1 MGHALYRR
9 PAFAPSVGSAE
20 RKRPRRVIGTMTKP
34 IMLALPALLGA
45 CTTAPPPFAPEG
57 TAVPI
62 AEGVHVGDLVAVPQV
77 LLEDSRC
84 PMNAR
89 CVWAGRVV
97 LSTRIY
103 GPDFD
108 ETVPLTLG
116 EPYASHN
123 TSITLASV
131 LPEQQAG
138 EEIPVP
144 FYRFAFE
151 GGR

>member
-1 MGHALYRR
+1 MIKRLV
-9 PAFAPSVGSAE
+9 PAIV
-20 RKRPRRVIGTMTKP
+20 P
-34 IMLALPALLGA
+34 IVALLGA
-45 CTTAPPPFAPEG
+45 CTSAPPLFSTEG
-57 TAVPI
+57 SAIPI

-84 PMNAR
+84 PTNAR

-116 EPYASHN
+116 EPYATHG
-123 TSITLASV
+123 TTITLVAAQ
-131 LPEQQAG
+131 PEKLAG

-144 FYRFAFE
+144 FYRFGFE

>member
-1 MGHALYRR
+1 MKRLIAL
-9 PAFAPSVGSAE
+9 PL
-20 RKRPRRVIGTMTKP
+20 
-34 IMLALPALLGA
+34 LALATA
-45 CTTAPPPFAPEG
+45 CTTVPPPFAPDGSTVEI
-57 TAVPI
+57 PD
-62 AEGVHVGDLVAVPQV
+62 GVHVGRLVAVPQV

-108 ETVPLTLG
+108 ETVPLVLG
-116 EPYASHN
+116 EPYETHG
-123 TSITLASV
+123 TPITLTAAQ
-131 LPEQQAG
+131 PERMAG
-138 EEIPVP
+138 QEIPAP
-144 FYRFAFE
+144 TYRFGFE

>member
-1 MGHALYRR
+1 M
-9 PAFAPSVGSAE
+9 
-20 RKRPRRVIGTMTKP
+20 KRPTT
-34 IMLALPALLGA
+34 LALAALLAGCA
-45 CTTAPPPFAPEG
+45 TTPGPFAVQGSTVEIP
-57 TAVPI
+57 
-62 AEGVHVGDLVAVPQV
+62 EGVHVGRLVAVPQV

-116 EPYASHN
+116 EPYSTHG
-123 TSITLASV
+123 TSITLVSAI
-131 LPEQQAG
+131 PEKMAG
-138 EEIPVP
+138 EEIPAP
-144 FYRFAFE
+144 TYSFAFE
-151 GGR
+151 GGI

>member
-1 MGHALYRR
+1 MRL
-9 PAFAPSVGSAE
+9 
-20 RKRPRRVIGTMTKP
+20 
-34 IMLALPALLGA
+34 LPLSIVALLAA
-45 CTTAPPPFAPEG
+45 CATTPPPFAAEG
-57 TAVPI
+57 SII
-62 AEGVHVGDLVAVPQV
+62 AISDGVHVGRLVAVPQV

-116 EPYASHN
+116 EPHALHG
-123 TSITLASV
+123 TSITLTSAQ
-131 LPEQQAG
+131 PEKMAG
-138 EEIPVP
+138 EDTPVP
-144 FYRFAFE
+144 NYRFGFE

>member
-1 MGHALYRR
+1 MKNRTLL
-9 PAFAPSVGSAE
+9 SVF
-20 RKRPRRVIGTMTKP
+20 
-34 IMLALPALLGA
+34 ALLGA
-45 CTTAPPPFAPEG
+45 CASAPPLFSAEG
-57 TAVPI
+57 TPVPI
-62 AEGVHVGDLVAVPQV
+62 PEGVHVGRLVAVPQV

-108 ETVPLTLG
+108 ETVPLILG
-116 EPYASHN
+116 EPYATHG
-123 TSITLASV
+123 TSITLTSAI
-131 LPEQQAG
+131 PEREAG
-138 EEIPVP
+138 VDTPVP

-151 GGR
+151 GGQ

>member
-1 MGHALYRR
+1 M
-9 PAFAPSVGSAE
+9 
-20 RKRPRRVIGTMTKP
+20 RKT
-34 IMLALPALLGA
+34 LLLPTLALLGA
-45 CTTAPPPFAPEG
+45 CTGGPPVFSTEG
-57 TAVPI
+57 TTVPI
-62 AEGVHVGDLVAVPQV
+62 AEGVHVGALAAVPQV

-116 EPYASHN
+116 EPYATHGM
-123 TSITLASV
+123 TITLVSV
-131 LPEQQAG
+131 LPEKQAG
-138 EEIPVP
+138 EETPAP
-144 FYRFAFE
+144 LYRFGFD
-151 GGR
+151 GGYQE

>member
-1 MGHALYRR
+1 MKHPAL
-9 PAFAPSVGSAE
+9 
-20 RKRPRRVIGTMTKP
+20 
-34 IMLALPALLGA
+34 LPALALLAA
-45 CTTAPPPFAPEG
+45 CADAPPLFSAEG
-57 TAVPI
+57 TPVEIPD
-62 AEGVHVGDLVAVPQV
+62 GVRVGQLVALPQV

-116 EPYASHN
+116 EPHATHG
-123 TSITLASV
+123 TSITLVSA
-131 LPEQQAG
+131 LPGKEAG
-138 EEIPVP
+138 EEIPAP
-144 FYRFAFE
+144 HYRFGFA
-151 GGR
+151 GGQ

>member
-1 MGHALYRR
+1 MKKL
-9 PAFAPSVGSAE
+9 
-20 RKRPRRVIGTMTKP
+20 TT
-34 IMLALPALLGA
+34 LALAALLAGCA
-45 CTTAPPPFAPEG
+45 TAPAPFAAQGSTVEIPH
-57 TAVPI
+57 
-62 AEGVHVGDLVAVPQV
+62 GVHVGRLVAVPQV

-108 ETVPLTLG
+108 ETVPLILG
-116 EPYASHN
+116 EPYATHG
-123 TSITLASV
+123 TSITLVSV
-131 LPEQQAG
+131 VPEKQAG
-138 EEIPVP
+138 EEIPAP
-144 FYRFAFE
+144 TYSFGFE

>member
-1 MGHALYRR
+1 MKNRILL
-9 PAFAPSVGSAE
+9 
-20 RKRPRRVIGTMTKP
+20 P
-34 IMLALPALLGA
+34 IVALLGA
-45 CTTAPPPFAPEG
+45 CADGPPLFSAEG
-57 TAVPI
+57 TPVPI
-62 AEGVHVGDLVAVPQV
+62 PEGVHVGQLVAVPQV

-116 EPYASHN
+116 EPYATHG
-123 TSITLASV
+123 TSITLVSAI
-131 LPEQQAG
+131 PEKMAG
-138 EEIPVP
+138 EEIPAP
-144 FYRFAFE
+144 TYSFAFE
-151 GGR
+151 GGI

>member
-1 MGHALYRR
+1 
-9 PAFAPSVGSAE
+9 
-20 RKRPRRVIGTMTKP
+20 MTKVIP
-34 IMLALPALLGA
+34 FPLLAVLGA
-45 CTTAPPPFAPEG
+45 CTTAPPPFAPVG

-62 AEGVHVGDLVAVPQV
+62 AEGVHAGKLVAVPQV

-116 EPYASHN
+116 EPYATHG
-123 TSITLASV
+123 TSITLVSV
-131 LPEQQAG
+131 QPEQQAG

>member
-1 MGHALYRR
+1 M
-9 PAFAPSVGSAE
+9 
-20 RKRPRRVIGTMTKP
+20 RKPFT
-34 IMLALPALLGA
+34 LALVALLAA
-45 CTTAPPPFAPEG
+45 CTTTPAPFAAEG
-57 TAVPI
+57 STVEIPD
-62 AEGVHVGDLVAVPQV
+62 GVHVGRLVAVPQV

-108 ETVPLTLG
+108 ETVPLILG
-116 EPYASHN
+116 EPHELHG
-123 TSITLASV
+123 TSITLTSV
-131 LPEQQAG
+131 QPEKLAG
-138 EEIPVP
+138 EEIPAP
-144 FYRFAFE
+144 TYRFGFE

>member
-1 MGHALYRR
+1 MKTLTAL
-9 PAFAPSVGSAE
+9 SA
-20 RKRPRRVIGTMTKP
+20 
-34 IMLALPALLGA
+34 LALLAA
-45 CTTAPPPFAPEG
+45 CTTTPAPFKAEG
-57 TAVPI
+57 STVPI
-62 AEGVHVGDLVAVPQV
+62 PQGVHVGKLIAVPQV

-108 ETVPLTLG
+108 ETVPLILG
-116 EPYASHN
+116 EPYATHG
-123 TSITLASV
+123 TSITLTSV
-131 LPEQQAG
+131 IPDKLAG
-138 EEIPVP
+138 QEIPAP
-144 FYRFAFE
+144 TYGFGFE

>member
-1 MGHALYRR
+1 MR
-9 PAFAPSVGSAE
+9 FT
-20 RKRPRRVIGTMTKP
+20 RVDGAMKNRILLP
-34 IMLALPALLGA
+34 IVALLGA
-45 CTTAPPPFAPEG
+45 CAGAPPLFSAEG
-57 TAVPI
+57 TPVAIPD
-62 AEGVHVGDLVAVPQV
+62 GVHVGQLVAVPQV

-116 EPYASHN
+116 EPYSTHG
-123 TSITLASV
+123 TSITLVSAI
-131 LPEQQAG
+131 PEKMAG
-138 EEIPVP
+138 EEIPAP
-144 FYRFAFE
+144 TYSFAFE
-151 GGR
+151 GGI

>member
-1 MGHALYRR
+1 MR
-9 PAFAPSVGSAE
+9 
-20 RKRPRRVIGTMTKP
+20 KP
-34 IMLALPALLGA
+34 ILLPLLMALSA
-45 CTTAPPPFAPEG
+45 CASLPPPFSAEG
-57 TAVPI
+57 TPVAI
-62 AEGVHVGDLVAVPQV
+62 AEGVHVGELVAVPQV

-89 CVWAGRVV
+89 CVWAGRAV

-116 EPYASHN
+116 EAYATHG
-123 TSITLASV
+123 TTITLVSAI
-131 LPEQQAG
+131 PEKQAG
-138 EEIPVP
+138 VETPVP

-151 GGR
+151 GGQ